1 MFRCQIC
8 GRVVPPRTPAVRLVL
23 ATRSRRYPSR
33 LKVHRVIRLS
43 ETNKRKVVFLDDPGG
58 QGQEVS
64 REVLA
69 CPDCAARERGG

>member
-1 MFRCQIC
+1 M
-8 GRVVPPRTPAVRLVL
+8 VPPRTPAARLVL
-23 ATRSRRYPSR
+23 ATRSRRYPTRS
-33 LKVHRVIRLS
+33 KAHRVIRLS

-69 CPDCAARERGG
+69 CPACAARERGG